1 MKITKLGY
9 IKKKVTRRCMTIE
22 SVVGL
27 IKSEDAKVKTAQ
39 FREKLQRAFPK
50 RQYPFTQKL
59 PKLLFA
65 GEFRE
70 KGMRSYNGL
79 VLLEVNNL
87 MGVQE
92 AEQLREV
99 VAAYPQTL
107 FAMVGASGRSVK
119 FVVPYTL
126 PDGTLPQK
134 REQAELFHAH
144 AYRHA
149 LRTYEPRLR
158 YPVTLQ
164 EPTLEQYCRMGYD
177 AGVYYNPEAM
187 AIHLEQPSSMPD
199 MTFHQETV
207 WMQQHDIPANL
218 DDYSMRRYYS
228 MQFEIILERALDTMG
243 NLRDKV
249 DFKPTLVGIARDCF
263 LAGIEEE
270 DCAVWTLAC
279 FGGYMPEME
288 VRKTINH
295 IYRIEHGFGT
305 KEFYDT
311 EQQQALRME
320 EFMNRRYKF
329 RYNTMSGGTEYKEN
343 NTFRFSYLPVNDRV
357 YNSIA
362 LNAHKEG
369 LQLWD
374 RDVRRYVNSDRVPQ
388 YAPIEDWLA
397 RLPKW
402 DGTDRITDVARRVP
416 CDNASWEHWFRL
428 WFLSMVAHWQGRDTM
443 HSNSVSPLLVGG
455 QGCGKSTFCLSLLP
469 PELSEY
475 YTDSID
481 FSKKRDAE
489 LYLTRFAL
497 INIDEF
503 DQVSERH
510 QGFLKHL
517 LQKPVVNIRKPFA
530 TQVEAMKRYASFIAT
545 SNHTD
550 LLNDPTGSRRF
561 ICITVTGLIDN
572 TQPLEHAQLYAQ
584 AIAELD
590 AGGRYWLTHDEERS
604 LMSDNEQYRQRS
616 FSEDLFHRYYRPAS
630 HKDEGIRMTA
640 GEIYHALSR
649 RSGEDLPKSK
659 LPTFGRFLR
668 NAVPV
673 QTKSNRGTLYSVV
686 EVEE

>member
-9 IKKKVTRRCMTIE
+9 IKRKVTQRLMTLE
-22 SVVGL
+22 AVVSL
-27 IKSEDAKVKTAQ
+27 IKSDGMRARVAD
-39 FREKLQRAFPK
+39 FRERLQRAYPM
-50 RQYPFTQKL
+50 RQYPFTQKV

-65 GEFRE
+65 GEFRDGE
-70 KGMRSYNGL
+70 MLAYSGL
-79 VLLEVNNL
+79 VLLEVDNL
-87 MGVQE
+87 MGRQD
-92 AEQLREV
+92 AEQVRDA
-99 VAAYPQTL
+99 VAGYPQTL
-107 FAMVGASGRSVK
+107 IAMVGASGRSVK

-126 PDGTLPQK
+126 PDGSLPKK

-149 LRTYEPRLR
+149 MKTYEPRIQ
-158 YPVTLQ
+158 YPISLK
-164 EPTLEQYCRMGYD
+164 EPTLDRYCRLSYD
-177 AGVYYNPEAM
+177 GGVYYNPDAM
-187 AIHLEQPSSMPD
+187 AVHLEQPASMPD
-199 MTFHQETV
+199 MTYHQETSGV
-207 WMQQHDIPANL
+207 RQQSAPQGL
-218 DDYSMRRYYS
+218 DDYSLRRHYS
-228 MQFEIILERALDTMG
+228 MQYEIILERALDTMD
-243 NLRDKV
+243 NLRGKV

-270 DCAVWTLAC
+270 DCAVWTLTC
-279 FGGYMPEME
+279 FGGYMDE
-288 VRKTINH
+288 VEIRKTVNH

-311 EQQQALRME
+311 EMQQALRME
-320 EFMNRRYKF
+320 EFMNRRYRF

-343 NTFRFSYLPVNDRV
+343 NTFRFRYLPVNDRV

-362 LNAHKEG
+362 LNAQKEG

-397 RLPKW
+397 RLPEW
-402 DGTDRITDVARRVP
+402 DGTDRIAALARRVP
-416 CDNASWEHWFRL
+416 CDNTLWEHWFRL
-428 WFLSMVAHWQGRDTM
+428 WFLSMVAHWQGRDTT

-455 QGCGKSTFCLSLLP
+455 QGCGKSSFCLSLLP
-469 PELSEY
+469 PELAEY

-530 TQVEAMKRYASFIAT
+530 AQVEAMKRYASFIAT
-545 SNHTD
+545 SNHAD

-561 ICITVTGLIDN
+561 ICITVTGMIDN

-584 AIAELD
+584 AIAALD
-590 AGGRYWLTHDEERS
+590 AGERYWLTHDEEQL
-604 LMSDNEQYRQRS
+604 LMSDNEEFRQRP
-616 FSEDLFHRYYRPAS
+616 FSEDIFYRYYRPAT
-630 HKDEGIRMTA
+630 HKDEGVKMTA

-659 LPTFGRFLR
+659 LGRFGRFLR

-686 EVEE
+686 EE